1 LLKTIRGISGVK
13 KVFVASGI
21 RYDLIQ
27 ADAAHGNEYLKEIV
41 EHHVSGQLKIAPEH
55 VEDHVLA
62 TMGKPGRQSLLRF
75 KKDFDNLTA
84 KTGKKQFLTYYL
96 IAAHPGCTDE
106 DMIRLKR
113 FASQEL
119 HVSPEQVQIYTP
131 TPSTYSS
138 LMYYTEMDPFTMKPV
153 FVEKD
158 TARKERQKMLIVEKP
173 AGHKSVYKKPGIPGK
188 AGKR

>member
-1 LLKTIRGISGVK
+1 METWPFSSLVDSTMITASAPRGMG
-13 KVFVASGI
+13 
-21 RYDLIQ
+21 
-27 ADAAHGNEYLKEIV
+27 
-41 EHHVSGQLKIAPEH
+41 AP
-55 VEDHVLA
+55 V
-62 TMGKPGRQSLLRF
+62 MIF
-75 KKDFDNLTA
+75 
-84 KTGKKQFLTYYL
+84 
-96 IAAHPGCTDE
+96 AAHPGCTDE